1 MNKKIII
8 LLVLLT
14 AAIFTLSAE
23 SDNEKRLGF
32 GFGYPNTVLNFQG
45 GPYDLKI
52 GYDFTEGEEFLFLG
66 GSYMLINSRPMF
78 ENITGSLAL
87 GLFGRIAFGDNN
99 EDFIGGMNIPLSG
112 EISFIDNFL
121 EFFITAAPGIELYPK
136 PAFTKEAIT
145 AWAGFTILL
154 D

>member
-1 MNKKIII
+1 
-8 LLVLLT
+8 
-14 AAIFTLSAE
+14 
-23 SDNEKRLGF
+23 
-32 GFGYPNTVLNFQG
+32 
-45 GPYDLKI
+45 
-52 GYDFTEGEEFLFLG
+52 
-66 GSYMLINSRPMF
+66 MLINSRPMF
-78 ENITGSLAL
+78 ENVTGSLAL

-121 EFFITAAPGIELYPK
+121 EFFLTAAPGIELYPK